1 MRHATLVQNTRK
13 RLLELA
19 VARIGR
25 VHTGLRLA
33 VPLVVLD
40 DWLDERTPM
49 PDAKLVALVN
59 LLDETNG

>member
-1 MRHATLVQNTRK
+1 VIHNTRK

-25 VHTGLRLA
+25 AQAAARLN

-40 DWLDERTPM
+40 DWLHQRGPM